1 MRPLTVALLALLA
14 APSARAGELSLSE
27 TASREV
33 ENDRFTARLEGRASA
48 DDPATA
54 QAELNALMADALAAV
69 TAAPALEVETGA
81 YDVRPQP
88 DPEPDDDGDVERWI
102 ARQTLSVDGAERAA
116 IVDTVATL
124 QARGL
129 ATLGLGSRLS
139 DARADGVRDALVREA
154 VAALR
159 ARADLAAAAFDQEIT
174 DWLTV
179 RIDGA
184 RPLPRAMQADTATA
198 TAPPALTVG
207 TTTVRVTV
215 EATAA
220 FAADADR

>member
-1 MRPLTVALLALLA
+1 MLALLA
-14 APSARAGELSLSE
+14 ASSARAGELSLSE

-33 ENDRFTARLEGRASA
+33 ENDRFTARLEGRTTA

-69 TAAPALEVETGA
+69 ADAPALEVETGA

-88 DPEPDDDGDVERWI
+88 DREPDDDDDGDADVERWI

-159 ARADLAAAAFDQEIT
+159 ARADLAAAAFDREIT